1 MKTMLLN
8 LLNQQNTGYS
18 SIYIKSGNLRLQ
30 QIKKWNLLLEGKIQF
45 ISNKKIIIIK
55 IKGIILNNF
64 KNKSKFPKLIIEL
77 SKYEII

>member
-1 MKTMLLN
+1 MELITRRKKFN
-8 LLNQQNTGYS
+8 LYL
-18 SIYIKSGNLRLQ
+18 I
-30 QIKKWNLLLEGKIQF
+30 
-45 ISNKKIIIIK
+45 KKIIIIK